1 MSRYSISRRFIRT
14 GSSSLL
20 LFQVGLATK
29 ERKVAATLTATDV
42 GHLRYATELAHRAA
56 QHGNRPFGAI
66 IVDRNDKPLAEA
78 ENSVLT
84 DADIAAHA
92 EMNAIR
98 FACRAGLQQ
107 QLAGATIYAS
117 AEPCPMCTGA
127 ILRFGLRRVVYGS
140 SWDTILPALGDQP
153 PVVHVASKDIAAL
166 APQGIAV
173 IGPCDPALTTGSVS
187 T

>member
-1 MSRYSISRRFIRT
+1 VT
-14 GSSSLL
+14 
-20 LFQVGLATK
+20 
-29 ERKVAATLTATDV
+29 ATLTATDIA
-42 GHLRYATELAHRAA
+42 HLRHATELAEAAA

-66 IVDRNDKPLAEA
+66 IIDRDGKPLAES

-84 DADIAAHA
+84 DDDIAAHA
-92 EMNAIR
+92 ELNAIR
-98 FACRAGLQQ
+98 IACRAGLQR

-117 AEPCPMCTGA
+117 AEPCPMCTGV

-153 PVVHVASKDIAAL
+153 PVVHVASKDMAAL
-166 APQGIAV
+166 SPQEITV
-173 IGPCDPALTTGSVS
+173 TGPCGSVLTSGSVS

>member
-1 MSRYSISRRFIRT
+1 
-14 GSSSLL
+14 
-20 LFQVGLATK
+20 
-29 ERKVAATLTATDV
+29 VAATLTATDV

-140 SWDTILPALGDQP
+140 SWDTILPVLGDQP
-153 PVVHVASKDIAAL
+153 PVVHVASKDIAAPQVRKCER
-166 APQGIAV
+166 APRAIHRRESHDQQHRR
-173 IGPCDPALTTGSVS
+173 
-187 T
+187 